1 MTVLQWNVVKRTA
14 FTCKVAVYS
23 IDTGSLL
30 LLQLI
35 ILIKTKSSKAM
46 EFLVFS
52 KRKIQKFVKCLN
64 NFFLRYVS
72 RWSKKK
78 NTLHLT
84 NTRWADLKSFA
95 WNVDTRLVRLSVGL
109 GLLFCRI
116 CHRFVSALEWL
127 SMATVRN
134 NSQFKYALNY
144 RSLNCSVVVVNP
156 HTLPCSSHSPIAV
169 NCLRHIAF
177 LILSTNLF
185 PFSHSCVF
193 FFSLI
198 RGHL

>member
-52 KRKIQKFVKCLN
+52 KWKIQKFVKCLN

-127 SMATVRN
+127 SMATVHTVTTA
-134 NSQFKYALNY
+134 SSSMHLITVVWIVQW
-144 RSLNCSVVVVNP
+144 SLWI
-156 HTLPCSSHSPIAV
+156 HTPCRAV
-169 NCLRHIAF
+169 HIHPLLWTVCDTLHF
-177 LILSTNLF
+177 
-185 PFSHSCVF
+185 
-193 FFSLI
+193 
-198 RGHL
+198 

>member
-1 MTVLQWNVVKRTA
+1 MSQQLFSPVCVKVEQEKKHAALDKYTMSR
-14 FTCKVAVYS
+14 S
-23 IDTGSLL
+23 
-30 LLQLI
+30 
-35 ILIKTKSSKAM
+35 
-46 EFLVFS
+46 
-52 KRKIQKFVKCLN
+52 QKFRMKCRHSAREIICW
-64 NFFLRYVS
+64 LR
-72 RWSKKK
+72 
-78 NTLHLT
+78 
-84 NTRWADLKSFA
+84 SF
-95 WNVDTRLVRLSVGL
+95 VLPYLPS
-109 GLLFCRI
+109 FCFSTGMTFHGYR
-116 CHRFVSALEWL
+116 
-127 SMATVRN
+127 TYRN